1 MIHPGAVDA
10 LVRILEEGVDVHRC
24 AAAQALAHCPQ
35 GVAGAALRKAL
46 LDEDPD
52 VRFDAVEAL
61 AAIGAAPHAAALMEN
76 LIGDPDPKVKQA
88 VIEALTAIRHAPL
101 LPVLRRL
108 AVSRGD
114 EDGFAWDE
122 SGFYEEGW
130 DDWVDIQLQ
139 AIRGLGQMGDRE
151 GVDAICAAL
160 DDEEGQDVSEFAI
173 PALMAMGPDGF
184 AALARRFDAA
194 DARFR
199 RRVAGALAQCDTA
212 DAGDLLARCLSDPEP
227 EVRLR
232 AIRAN
237 VALGFG
243 SGPLVPMLDDPDA
256 AVRALAVSALGADR
270 VEEVLRAMEDDSA
283 VVRRAA
289 FSVVARAPQRFDA
302 QVVVERLG
310 AAFAGNAD
318 ISEDAARAWTVLDPA
333 GAIEAVGRAANDAR
347 LPVDLR
353 LRLIEVLRDLGTAA
367 VDRLLVAA
375 ADDDR
380 TVRNAALSALGEM
393 AAETG
398 AAPGNLA
405 AYVLLEAAG
414 GSILPESEMPAGD
427 GAADATVGDEDPAS
441 AEPDID
447 EAAGANP
454 ASVADEESDPETG
467 AAPRSTLE
475 AILHPAAIA
484 TAEEPVAELELGE
497 DDLRRLEL
505 VERRRVGKKRVSP
518 DPDIPASIEV
528 RRYAIGLLG
537 EVRAP
542 WVVEWLVPVLKDERA
557 DLCRAALESL
567 ARLAAAGC
575 AVPAD
580 EVLPVVTEILAA
592 GDEPDRLSAIR
603 LAAGLDEAQIPAIL
617 AALLSDPAR
626 VVRLEALRGLDRI
639 GAAPGEVW
647 TALSDEWPAVRL
659 AAAGLLARVHRE
671 EAFEA
676 LFDFVFRDEGY
687 HHVEAARLL
696 AGIAPERAARAFAG
710 VLADEGRKRVW
721 QVAIGALGEIFA
733 RSAHPEAP
741 VICCEQ
747 E

>member
-35 GVAGAALRKAL
+35 DAAGAALRKAL

-61 AAIGAAPHAAALMEN
+61 AAIGAGPHAPALMEN

-88 VIEALTAIRHAPL
+88 VIEALTAIRHAPQ

-114 EDGFAWDE
+114 EDGIAWDE

-130 DDWVDIQLQ
+130 DDWMDIQLQ
-139 AIRGLGQMGDRE
+139 AIRGLGLMGDRA
-151 GVDAICAAL
+151 GVDVICAAL

-173 PALMAMGPDGF
+173 PALMAIGPDGF
-184 AALARRFDAA
+184 AALERRYEAA

-199 RRVAGALAQCDTA
+199 RRVAGALAQCDSA
-212 DAGDLLARCLSDPEP
+212 DAGGLLAKCLSDPEP

-237 VALGFG
+237 VALGLG
-243 SGPLVPMLDDPDA
+243 SGPLIPMLDDPDEQ
-256 AVRALAVSALGADR
+256 VRALAVSELGPDR

-283 VVRRAA
+283 AVRGAA
-289 FSVVARAPQRFDA
+289 FSVVARDPRRFDA
-302 QVVVERLG
+302 QVVGERLA

-318 ISEDAARAWTVLDPA
+318 ISENAARAWAALDPS
-333 GAIEAVGRAANDAR
+333 GAVEAVGTAANDAR

-353 LRLIEVLRDLGTAA
+353 LRLIEVLRELGVAA

-380 TVRNAALSALGEM
+380 TVRNAALAALGEM
-393 AAETG
+393 AAEMG

-414 GSILPESEMPAGD
+414 GSILPESEMPSGD
-427 GAADATVGDEDPAS
+427 NAPDGTAEGEDHEGT
-441 AEPDID
+441 EPEID
-447 EAAGANP
+447 EEAGAEP
-454 ASVADEESDPETG
+454 ASVAEEESGPEAG
-467 AAPRSTLE
+467 APPPRSTLD
-475 AILHPAAIA
+475 AILHPPAAA
-484 TAEEPVAELELGE
+484 TAEEPVVELDLDE

-505 VERRRVGKKRVSP
+505 VERRRIGKKRVSP
-518 DPDIPASIEV
+518 DPDIPASVEV

-537 EVRAP
+537 EVRVP

-557 DLCRAALESL
+557 DLRRAALESL

-575 AVPAD
+575 AVPVD
-580 EVLPVVTEILAA
+580 EVLPVVTEILVA

-603 LAAGLDEAQIPAIL
+603 LAAGLDEAEMPTIL
-617 AALLSDPAR
+617 AALLADPSRA
-626 VVRLEALRGLDRI
+626 VRLEALRGLDRI
-639 GAAPGEVW
+639 GAAPGEVRA
-647 TALSDEWPAVRL
+647 ALTDEWPAVRL
-659 AAAGLLARVHRE
+659 AAAGLLARVCRE

-676 LFDFVFRDEGY
+676 LFDFAFHDEGY

-721 QVAIGALGEIFA
+721 QVAIEALGEIFA
-733 RSAHPEAP
+733 RSPHPEDP
-741 VICCEQ
+741 VRRLA
-747 E
+747 